1 MIHDDIV
8 QFTCDDDALV
18 SLSVTSLSVTTPTQV
33 SHNRYEKSLI
43 LLSTHTV
50 YAPEAGAITDGG
62 LVNECIYIH
71 QITSI

>member
-1 MIHDDIV
+1 MSTGRDRRLPQPEHVDGPR
-8 QFTCDDDALV
+8 
-18 SLSVTSLSVTTPTQV
+18 STSLSVTTLTQV

-50 YAPEAGAITDGG
+50 YAPEVGAITDGG